1 MTVIAAAADGRGS
14 KGNVVARH
22 SGSSITKQ
30 CAATRIHCT
39 DNDIIPSLTGVSHFV
54 PGIARD
60 PCEGFCTL
68 VSLVT
73 CVTAAT
79 LKLMCETWHEELRAN
94 QQPRARKEVFK
105 GESY

>member
-54 PGIARD
+54 AGMAQAGPLRGLLHTGLSRD
-60 PCEGFCTL
+60 
-68 VSLVT
+68 
-73 CVTAAT
+73 
-79 LKLMCETWHEELRAN
+79 MCDCCDTEINVRDMA
-94 QQPRARKEVFK
+94 
-105 GESY
+105 